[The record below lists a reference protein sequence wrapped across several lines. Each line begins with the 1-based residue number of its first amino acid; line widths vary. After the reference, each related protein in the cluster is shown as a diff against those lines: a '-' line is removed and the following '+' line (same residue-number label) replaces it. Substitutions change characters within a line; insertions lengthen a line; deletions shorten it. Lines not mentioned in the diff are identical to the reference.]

1 MTVHMFRVGV
11 HACSQVS
18 ANFLQEMIGGGGGG
32 RGKRTDGGAGWWGV
46 GGVEE
51 CLESCQWK
59 CLRCHHL
66 SLHTLSQNSSQEVRQ
81 KGKEREREIERKIVK
96 QRYT

>member
-1 MTVHMFRVGV
+1 MQPSVGKL
-11 HACSQVS
+11 S
-18 ANFLQEMIGGGGGG
+18 ARNDRGVEVVGGERGRMGEPGGGGW
-32 RGKRTDGGAGWWGV
+32 GWERK
-46 GGVEE
+46 GVEE